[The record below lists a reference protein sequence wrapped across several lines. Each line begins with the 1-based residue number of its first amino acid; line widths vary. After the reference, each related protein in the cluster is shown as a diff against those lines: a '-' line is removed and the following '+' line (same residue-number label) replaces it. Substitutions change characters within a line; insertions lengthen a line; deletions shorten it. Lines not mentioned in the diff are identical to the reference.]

1 MTARVTRRTTAPRGV
16 PPRPRRP
23 RQRRRRSRR
32 RRKSSVVTA
41 EDVRE
46 AAAGLVGVTVRT
58 PLRFVAPLNA
68 YLKLENL
75 QPVGAFKLRGAYN
88 AIRRLPDAAR
98 QHGVI
103 TYSSG
108 NHGQAVAYAAQ
119 LLGVRAVIVMPETAP
134 AVKVA
139 GVKKWGGRVVVAGRT
154 SEDRQ
159 ARAEEIA
166 VREGLA
172 VVPPFDHP
180 DIVAGQATIGLEIAE
195 QLPDAATVV
204 APVGGGGLIAG
215 VVTGLA
221 AAGSSARVWGVE
233 PVGAPMPEP
242 APGKILVADDD
253 QSLVR
258 TLTWILKENGYEVV
272 TVPGGEGLMGKLE
285 EERPNLLLLDIMMPK
300 VDGLQLLARMKS
312 DERFRDVPVLMISS
326 MPPEEATVKSLGLGA
341 ADFIAKPFRVR
352 ELLARVKAHIRSAQ
366 ELARARDEAQS
377 RAAIVDI
384 LHEVTDS
391 LKPDEI
397 YHILVRR
404 VARVLQISKCSMVLA
419 KPGDQLGVVV
429 AAYENPMLRNLQIE
443 LVRYPEIQRALTTSR
458 SVLVEDVTTD
468 PLYQEERVRWQREQI
483 TVPTRSAVALPFSMK
498 DQQLGVFFLRTTGED
513 PPLTRADAQFAET
526 VIRTA
531 VAAIEK
537 AYDFETAVS
546 DKKRLEKLAATDALT
561 GCLNRR
567 ALSEELEAEL
577 DRARR
582 YNLALTILLADI
594 DRFKL
599 VNDTRGHLA
608 GDSVLRQV
616 GEILRREA
624 RSVDLVARY
633 GGEEF
638 VVVMPETALH
648 GSVIF
653 AERLRRRVMHH
664 DFADPGED
672 PLNLTISIGLAS
684 FPDDRVTSADSFV
697 ALADQALYRAKNE
710 GRNLVRQ

>member
-1 MTARVTRRTTAPRGV
+1 
-16 PPRPRRP
+16 
-23 RQRRRRSRR
+23 
-32 RRKSSVVTA
+32 
-41 EDVRE
+41 
-46 AAAGLVGVTVRT
+46 
-58 PLRFVAPLNA
+58 
-68 YLKLENL
+68 
-75 QPVGAFKLRGAYN
+75 
-88 AIRRLPDAAR
+88 
-98 QHGVI
+98 
-103 TYSSG
+103 
-108 NHGQAVAYAAQ
+108 
-119 LLGVRAVIVMPETAP
+119 
-134 AVKVA
+134 
-139 GVKKWGGRVVVAGRT
+139 
-154 SEDRQ
+154 
-159 ARAEEIA
+159 
-166 VREGLA
+166 
-172 VVPPFDHP
+172 
-180 DIVAGQATIGLEIAE
+180 
-195 QLPDAATVV
+195 
-204 APVGGGGLIAG
+204 
-215 VVTGLA
+215 
-221 AAGSSARVWGVE
+221 
-233 PVGAPMPEP
+233 MPEP
-242 APGKILVADDD
+242 AAKILVADDD

-258 TLTWILKENGYEVV
+258 TLTWILKENGYEVIV
-272 TVPGGEGLMGKLE
+272 APSGEGLMGKLE

-300 VDGLQLLARMKS
+300 VDGLQLLAKMKA

-352 ELLARVKAHIRSAQ
+352 ELLARVRAHIRSAQ
-366 ELARARDEAQS
+366 ELARARD
-377 RAAIVDI
+377 
-384 LHEVTDS
+384 EVTDS

-443 LVRYPEIQRALTTSR
+443 LARYPEIRRALTTSR

-483 TVPTRSAVALPFSMK
+483 TVPTRSAVALPFTMK

-513 PPLTRADAQFAET
+513 PPLTRADAQFSET

-567 ALSEELEAEL
+567 ALSEELAAEL

-599 VNDTRGHLA
+599 VNDTRGHIA

-624 RSVDLVARY
+624 RSVDLVA
-633 GGEEF
+633 
-638 VVVMPETALH
+638 LCH
-648 GSVIF
+648 
-653 AERLRRRVMHH
+653 
-664 DFADPGED
+664 
-672 PLNLTISIGLAS
+672 
-684 FPDDRVTSADSFV
+684 
-697 ALADQALYRAKNE
+697 AKNE
-710 GRNLVRQ
+710 SRNWVRQCANAAVPRAGPCTPIAPGSAPATAICSWRCSRSR